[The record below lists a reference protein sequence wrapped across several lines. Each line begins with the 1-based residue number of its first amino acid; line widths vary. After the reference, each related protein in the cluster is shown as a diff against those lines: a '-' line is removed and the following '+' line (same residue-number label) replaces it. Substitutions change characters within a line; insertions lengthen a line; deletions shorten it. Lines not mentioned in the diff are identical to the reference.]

1 MKERNILIV
10 LTILLLLS
18 GIIVGGISFFD
29 NQKKLKPCNFDGK
42 DYRIGEVVDNFQENS
57 SCSCSEA
64 GYIECVPI
72 TQTDDSNNT
81 QADPTIDLKTKGL
94 TFKSRY
100 IVGFASNTDVANVLP
115 LEFKDGAYEG
125 TTLKVVLE
133 QLQTCPELNTPPQ
146 QFGFYNYSSNV
157 VTLENMVRKSEDPSA
172 VQCVVELTYEI
183 KDIISND
190 VANLK
195 IQFKDEN
202 ENITTAPFCS
212 YYGKIYA
219 NDDVFKSKDS
229 GNICTCSDGLVAC
242 E

>member
-18 GIIVGGISFFD
+18 GIIVGGISYFD
-29 NQKKLKPCNFDGK
+29 NQKKIKPCNFDGK
-42 DYRIGEVVDNFQENS
+42 DYRVGEVVEKFQENS
-57 SCSCSEA
+57 KCSCSAA
-64 GYIECVPI
+64 GFIECVPI
-72 TQTDDSNNT
+72 NQGGDDNTNTDPAN
-81 QADPTIDLKTKGL
+81 DLKTKGL

-100 IVGFASNTDVANVLP
+100 IVGFVSNTDVANVLP
-115 LEFKDGAYEG
+115 VEFKDGTYEG
-125 TTLKVVLE
+125 TTLKVVIE
-133 QLQTCPELNTPPQ
+133 QLQTCPELNTAPQ
-146 QFGFYNYSSNV
+146 QFGFYGYNANV

-172 VQCVVELTYEI
+172 VKCVVELTYEI

-202 ENITTAPFCS
+202 GVVTTAPFCS

-219 NDDVFKSKDS
+219 NDDAFKSKDTNS
-229 GNICTCSDGLVAC
+229 ICTCTSGLVSC